1 MESEVNAMARGCIRK
16 AFYLALILLGVSLLC
31 FALLHLSGRDP
42 ALAIALRAQNV
53 SEENL
58 ARLREEL
65 GLTGTPVQQYFR
77 WLSGFLRGD
86 FGYSIYSGR
95 NVALDIAEKLPVTC
109 SLMGL
114 AMGWILLL
122 GTPAALRA
130 AYRPGKL
137 FDQTGRVLSILA
149 ICIPAFWLG
158 YMLLVVFAVRIP
170 LVTVVP
176 RPGLAGLLM
185 PSLALAIP
193 SAGSY
198 VRVFRASLLRQ
209 MGSEYC
215 LIARTWGLNRRQIL
229 LSHALR
235 NALPPAVTL
244 LMQFMGYLFTGSV
257 LVESVFSLNGL
268 GAYILNCALASDAS
282 ALAACLMLAAFVYAV
297 CNMLGELINVLLCP
311 WTGRRDA

>member
-1 MESEVNAMARGCIRK
+1 MARGFVRK
-16 AFYLALILLGVSLLC
+16 AFYLALILLGVSILC
-31 FALLHLSGRDP
+31 FALLRLSGRDP
-42 ALAIALRAQNV
+42 ALAVALRAQSA
-53 SEENL
+53 SEENI
-58 ARLREEL
+58 ARLRKEL
-65 GLTGTPVQQYFR
+65 GLTGTPVQQYLR
-77 WLSGFLRGD
+77 WLSGFVRGD

-95 NVALDIAEKLPVTC
+95 SVALDIAEKLPVTC
-109 SLMGL
+109 ALMGL
-114 AMGWILLL
+114 ALGWILLL
-122 GTPAALRA
+122 GTPVALCA

-137 FDQTGRVLSILA
+137 FDQIGRVLSILA
-149 ICIPAFWLG
+149 ICVPTFWLS
-158 YMLLVVFAVRIP
+158 YMLLVIFAVKIP
-170 LVTVVP
+170 LITVVP
-176 RPGLAGLLM
+176 RPGLEGLLM

-215 LIARTWGLNRRQIL
+215 LVARTRGLSRRQIL

-244 LMQFMGYLFTGSV
+244 LMQFVGYLFTGSV

-268 GAYILNCALASDAS
+268 GSYILNCALASDAS

-297 CNMLGELINVLLCP
+297 CNMLGEVINILLCP
-311 WTGRRDA
+311 WTGRRDT

>member
-1 MESEVNAMARGCIRK
+1 M
-16 AFYLALILLGVSLLC
+16 
-31 FALLHLSGRDP
+31 
-42 ALAIALRAQNV
+42 
-53 SEENL
+53 
-58 ARLREEL
+58 
-65 GLTGTPVQQYFR
+65 
-77 WLSGFLRGD
+77 RGD

-95 NVALDIAEKLPVTC
+95 SVALDIAEKLPVTC
-109 SLMGL
+109 ALMGL
-114 AMGWILLL
+114 ALGWILLL
-122 GTPAALRA
+122 GTPVALCA
-130 AYRPGKL
+130 AYRPGKM
-137 FDQTGRVLSILA
+137 FDQIGRVLSILA
-149 ICIPAFWLG
+149 ICVPTFWLA
-158 YMLLVVFAVRIP
+158 YMLLVIFAVKIP
-170 LVTVVP
+170 LITVVP

-215 LIARTWGLNRRQIL
+215 LVARTRGLNRRKIL

-244 LMQFMGYLFTGSV
+244 LMQFVGYLFTGSV

-297 CNMLGELINVLLCP
+297 CNMLGEVINILLCP
-311 WTGRRDA
+311 WTGRRDT